1 MFMIMN
7 PSKQTIAIGDLNIS
21 IAPRKALDLDAMMS
35 RSKSNASAD
44 LKMALRQRMLKIMA
58 RDEPDDLIEPIRPIV
73 QVAASDSLSA
83 DEMRKVVAEEVSKAL
98 GKGIPQKNENM
109 QDVLAAIERL
119 AATVGENRS
128 IKQTSLK
135 DVQIDDADADIDDA
149 VLSAMHAK
157 TVNKQV
163 SKTKGTVIYKE
174 EEVSGSISD
183 KLAALDDLL

>member
-1 MFMIMN
+1 MIMN